1 MKAHR
6 PYKLVDYDPNWKVL
20 FSDISEKVRNV
31 LGDIAIKIEHI
42 GSTSVV
48 GMVAKPQIDILVVVK
63 KLEDVETK
71 HQDMIDAGFTHH
83 GRGYVN
89 DDDDYFS
96 LNTEGNVRVAS
107 IHILQENN
115 PKIAQYVI
123 FRDYLQSHKEERD
136 LYIKTKKELYLLH
149 SDNYANYDSGKSGAI
164 LEIRQRAIDWD
175 KEKYL

>member
-6 PYKLVDYDPNWKVL
+6 PYKLVDYDSNWKVL
-20 FSDISEKVRNV
+20 FLDISEKVRNV
-31 LGDIAIKIEHI
+31 LGDIVIKIEHI

-48 GMVAKPQIDILVVVK
+48 GMIAKPQIDILVVVK
-63 KLEDVETK
+63 KLEDVGTK
-71 HQDMIDAGFTHH
+71 HQNMIDAGFTHH

-96 LNTEGNVRVAS
+96 LNTEDNVRVAS

-115 PKIAQYVI
+115 PKIAQYII

-136 LYIKTKKELYLLH
+136 LYIKTKKELYLQH
-149 SDNYANYDSGKSGAI
+149 SDNYANYDSGKSGTI
-164 LEIRQRAIDWD
+164 LEIRERAMEWS
-175 KEKYL
+175 YNS